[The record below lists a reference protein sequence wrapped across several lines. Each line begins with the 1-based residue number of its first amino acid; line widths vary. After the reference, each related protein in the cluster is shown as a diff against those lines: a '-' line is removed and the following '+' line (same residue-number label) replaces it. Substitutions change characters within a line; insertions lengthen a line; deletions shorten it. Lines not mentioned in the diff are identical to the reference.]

1 LARVRGGAEDKAG
14 RRRDP
19 PHLPSAIA
27 MYLHSAVSVHA
38 EPLLAPA
45 QGRPQPPGVRLC
57 RRLCAVVRL
66 WWALTVSPRAL
77 KVPWS
82 RRGAWRAVLVVLAV
96 VEVTQDWAAGFGAD
110 MLLCDLVCTLAG
122 AALLG
127 RVVRESWTSDV
138 IMVTAWVMPA
148 FYVWQFRPPPLSSPL
163 ACSNCLAFL
172 TVFLGLV
179 GVRSIAVGAAS
190 LLMGFYLYKFE
201 PDVHFSNKRR
211 CFGQMI
217 LSNVIIAVIE
227 YLLAELSER
236 SRRETLAKKRLLD
249 ASTGGSFTLDFDGC
263 ICDAS
268 EGLVSTFGGSNLQG
282 RALADFLV
290 RREDQARVEALVRS
304 LGEVEAHAFAASD
317 ENLCDPFVAT
327 FRVSRC
333 SGAPGE
339 QAEFDARVAPYQTS
353 GVSLHAC
360 IHIIGEV
367 RPCHAEGA
375 ATAAPDRP
383 NDASIEFNIFDP
395 TQLITKVSARWEEMF
410 GPVAQR
416 ACVADVLPGRDGQ
429 GLIRIL
435 QASVNSEFY
444 QRGYHRRHTVAVQ
457 LADFA
462 LQDTG
467 GRRVVLRACALLPPF
482 AADFLPGQPFTV
494 TLSLRRLP
502 GGQATNPT
510 IPPPPSTVFSSSSSS
525 SSSTDRGG
533 PRRMS
538 LRKSRGSGA
547 SVGRETPAHSIAEE
561 LPSRPAPAPQPL
573 PSRPAARGGGA
584 AAATTPL
591 PLPWQPAASTAAPQP
606 PPSRPA
612 ASVAEPVPAA
622 PQPPPP
628 QPAASAADPFSTGPQ
643 PPPPQPAAGGGGAA
657 AGTTVPTTLQLSA
670 LMWPWRSTPRRFMQ
684 AHIYVL
690 ARACSVRPQDGG
702 VGSACGGACNWHR
715 ALHAI
720 SRRAQEMLALEC
732 VKDPQEGHFVQCRR
746 CCLVRSAR
754 LPECHSCATID
765 SEV

>member
-304 LGEVEAHAFAASD
+304 LGKVEALAIVASE
-317 ENLCDPFVAT
+317 ENLGDPFVVT
-327 FRVSRC
+327 FRVPRS
-333 SGAPGE
+333 SGAPRE
-339 QAEFDARVAPYQTS
+339 WADFDARLIPYQTS
-353 GVSLHAC
+353 GVSLCAC

-367 RPCHAEGA
+367 RPYHAEGA
-375 ATAAPDRP
+375 VTAAPDRS
-383 NDASIEFNIFDP
+383 NDVSIEFNIFDP
-395 TQLITKVSARWEEMF
+395 AQMVTKVSARWQEMF
-410 GPVAQR
+410 GPVAER
-416 ACVADVLPGRDGQ
+416 ACFADVLPGGDGERLMRKLQ
-429 GLIRIL
+429 G
-435 QASVNSEFY
+435 AVNSDFT
-444 QRGYHRRHTVAVQ
+444 QRGYQRRHTVTVR
-457 LADFA
+457 LTDVT

-467 GRRVVLRACALLPPF
+467 GRKLDLTACAVLPPF
-482 AADFLPGQPFTV
+482 AVDFLPGRPFIV
-494 TLSLRRLP
+494 TLSLWRLP
-502 GGQATNPT
+502 GGQAAEPT
-510 IPPPPSTVFSSSSSS
+510 IPLLPSKVLSISSTSSSSSS
-525 SSSTDRGG
+525 SSSSGTF
-533 PRRMS
+533 PPAWRRAQGRRAAGK
-538 LRKSRGSGA
+538 LRPLRPTA
-547 SVGRETPAHSIAEE
+547 AHPAT
-561 LPSRPAPAPQPL
+561 PQPWPRCL
-573 PSRPAARGGGA
+573 
-584 AAATTPL
+584 
-591 PLPWQPAASTAAPQP
+591 AASA
-606 PPSRPA
+606 
-612 ASVAEPVPAA
+612 VPAA
-622 PQPPPP
+622 LRASDAGLER
-628 QPAASAADPFSTGPQ
+628 PARPRQ
-643 PPPPQPAAGGGGAA
+643 
-657 AGTTVPTTLQLSA
+657 TTT
-670 LMWPWRSTPRRFMQ
+670 
-684 AHIYVL
+684 
-690 ARACSVRPQDGG
+690 
-702 VGSACGGACNWHR
+702 
-715 ALHAI
+715 
-720 SRRAQEMLALEC
+720 
-732 VKDPQEGHFVQCRR
+732 
-746 CCLVRSAR
+746 
-754 LPECHSCATID
+754 
-765 SEV
+765 